1 MTQLIRSYKKYG
13 KQKENKLI
21 AKVQDGATD
30 PINYETGIKQG
41 NSLGLLLCNIT
52 MDDIMKK
59 VKTKTKR
66 IVETP
71 RNRGSECI
79 GKKKYK

>member
-13 KQKENKLI
+13 KQKENKLS
-21 AKVQDGATD
+21 AKVRDGATD

-41 NSLGLLLCNIT
+41 NSLGLLLCNNIA

-66 IVETP
+66 IVETAEMKIL
-71 RNRGSECI
+71 R
-79 GKKKYK
+79 